1 MSEIDAFD
9 SELNELQKTICIDLH
24 GLIESNLKNSTS
36 KLYHGSPVWFIKDN
50 PIVGYS
56 IKKEGVSLLLWS
68 EQSFLNKGLKAVGKY
83 KAAEVILKNTDSID
97 KAKIKEWITES
108 NEVQWNYKDIIK
120 NKGKLEPL

>member
-9 SELNELQKTICIDLH
+9 SELNEAQKMICLELH
-24 GLIESNLKNSTS
+24 GLIEKNLKNSTS
-36 KLYHGSPVWFIKDN
+36 KLYHGSPVWFINEN

-56 IKKEGVSLLLWS
+56 IKKEGVSLLFWS
-68 EQSFLNKGLKAVGKY
+68 GQGFRNKGLKAIGKY
-83 KAAEVILKNTDSID
+83 KAAELVFKNADPID
-97 KAKIKEWITES
+97 KATIIEWITES